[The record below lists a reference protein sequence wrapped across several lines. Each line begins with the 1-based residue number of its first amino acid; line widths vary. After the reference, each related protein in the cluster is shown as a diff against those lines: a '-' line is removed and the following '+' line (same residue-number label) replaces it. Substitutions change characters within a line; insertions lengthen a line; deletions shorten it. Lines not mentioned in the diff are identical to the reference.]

1 MLSMV
6 AVEGIGEP
14 RPGNLCQ
21 ECIGGHFEVDLRS
34 REGDHPQSTL
44 PRLIPDRIVQQDEA
58 TAAQF
63 LVIIDDVGLYG
74 RGERSDPLGGGHALH
89 LDLGSP
95 GEIVQLG
102 GEHRERLGGIGRQWG
117 SHALKAMQ

>member
-74 RGERSDPLGGGHALH
+74 RGERSDPLGEGMRSTSTSVRQGKSSNSVASTANASAASGGSGAVT
-89 LDLGSP
+89 P
-95 GEIVQLG
+95 
-102 GEHRERLGGIGRQWG
+102 
-117 SHALKAMQ
+117 